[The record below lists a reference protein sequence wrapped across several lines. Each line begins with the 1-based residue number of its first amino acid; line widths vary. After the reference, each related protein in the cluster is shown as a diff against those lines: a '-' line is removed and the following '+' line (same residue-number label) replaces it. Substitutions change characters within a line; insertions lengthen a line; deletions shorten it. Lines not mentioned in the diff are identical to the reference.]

1 MRVGILA
8 PAAYPI
14 PPLKYGGTERVI
26 YHLIKGLKE
35 LGHEPILFGPG
46 DSQVSCEVIPTTE
59 ESIPFQKQIVE
70 EAIVAG
76 ERKAAMRNALEVIK
90 KNIDKIDVLHV
101 HESTEDCDVT
111 ELNIPMISTLH
122 GPFTFRNID
131 FFRERN
137 KKMLWVSI
145 SNNQTV
151 PLKNLNYLGTI
162 YNAMDP
168 DEFQFSDEPQNQVC
182 WVGRFSAEKG
192 THLALELA
200 ERLKLDIVLGGKVD
214 FVDRE
219 YFVGKCYPQIILA
232 EGHKVNYLGELAMK
246 EKVEAFR
253 NSFVNLHLANW
264 REPFG
269 LTVVEA
275 QMCGTPTL
283 GFRRGALPEIIED
296 GVNGI
301 LVEDIEEGAARINEA
316 KNLDREKILEIA
328 KENFHYRLMCK
339 RYELAYEKAIE
350 VFNNNLFQK
359 EEELKSFLQRTT
371 QEIKQIRNG
380 MQRVQSI
387 INS

>member
-46 DSQVSCEVIPTTE
+46 DSQVSCEIIPTTE
-59 ESIPFQKQIVE
+59 ESIPFETQIVE

-76 ERKAAMRNALEVIK
+76 ERKAVMRNSLKVIK
-90 KNIDKIDVLHV
+90 ENIDKIDVLHV

-111 ELNIPMISTLH
+111 ELDIPMLSTLH
-122 GPFTFRNID
+122 GPFTFRNMD

-137 KKMLWVSI
+137 RKMLWISI
-145 SNNQTV
+145 SNSQTV
-151 PLKNLNYLGTI
+151 PLKDLNYLATI
-162 YNAMDP
+162 YHGMDP
-168 DEFQFSDEPQNQVC
+168 DDFQFNNEPQNQAC

-192 THLALELA
+192 THLVLELA
-200 ERLKLDIVLGGKVD
+200 ERLKINIVLGGKVD

-219 YFVGKCYPQIILA
+219 YFVEKCYPQIILA
-232 EGHKVNYLGELAMK
+232 QGHKVNYLGELAMK
-246 EKVEAFR
+246 EKIETFR

-269 LTVVEA
+269 LTIVEA
-275 QMCGTPTL
+275 SMCGTPTL
-283 GFRRGALPEIIED
+283 AFRRGALTEIIED

-301 LVEDIEEGAARINEA
+301 LVDDIEEAAARINET
-316 KNLDREKILEIA
+316 KDLDREKILEIA

-339 RYELAYEKAIE
+339 RYELAYQKAIE
-350 VFNNNLFQK
+350 VFSNNLFQK
-359 EEELKSFLQRTT
+359 EEELKEYLKRT
-371 QEIKQIRNG
+371 KQAISQIQNN
-380 MQRVQSI
+380 I
-387 INS
+387 